1 MIPVSYTH
9 LDVYKRQ
16 GKGCDV
22 NELKCCRG
30 KKFIR
35 LLNNGEI
42 TEEKVKELKEQSKKR
57 EEFKKLPQEERL
69 MPVSYTHLI

>member
-1 MIPVSYTH
+1 MNKEIKYEKCPIC
-9 LDVYKRQ
+9 

-35 LLNNGEI
+35 LLNNRRKGKGI
-42 TEEKVKELKEQSKKR
+42 KR
-57 EEFKKLPQEERL
+57 A
-69 MPVSYTHLI
+69 V

>member
-1 MIPVSYTH
+1 MNKEIKYEKCPIC
-9 LDVYKRQ
+9 

-42 TEEKVKELKEQSKKR
+42 TAVWTRNQGRRNNRRKGKGIKR
-57 EEFKKLPQEERL
+57 A
-69 MPVSYTHLI
+69 V